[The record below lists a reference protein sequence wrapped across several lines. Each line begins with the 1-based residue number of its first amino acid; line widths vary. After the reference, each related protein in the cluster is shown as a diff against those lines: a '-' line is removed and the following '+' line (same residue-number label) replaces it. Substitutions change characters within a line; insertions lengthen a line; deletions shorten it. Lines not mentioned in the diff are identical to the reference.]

1 MPLNNP
7 KFISTL
13 ASSITGSSGTNDDDR
28 LKDGSDTLN
37 ANLINTLN
45 IASAGSFVASG
56 GNITIT
62 AGSTYSAYALTEI
75 KYFRDGKYKTLAA
88 VSAQE
93 PTWAK
98 NTANDWFG
106 LIVIAAND
114 AIAFR
119 GSTTLGNTIVDG
131 ALPLE
136 GDIPIAAVQ
145 ISKSLAN
152 NATNRKVQF
161 LGMNKLNSEFTAVDN
176 GNVRLT
182 INKGGTLTHRPSSTD
197 YTITLP
203 SATGTLAL
211 SGANVNYSQLI
222 GTQPNIDAD
231 KITSGTIPDAR
242 IASASTWN
250 TKQDALTF
258 GKANTNAL
266 KLEETVSTNDILQAG
281 TNQVKGLTYAQLK
294 SALAIGLTDVS
305 GDLDDIADG
314 SNHKKIPNADATKIS
329 NLTVSGA
336 IDLDSM
342 KVKSDRLTVTGAI
355 DVDAINTKVAGIA
368 AGATVGATSSQIS
381 DIAANTAKTGIT
393 SSQATAISNN
403 TNKISYTDASAVS
416 ANTAKVGI
424 TTTQA
429 NAITANSAK
438 TGITSTQANAITA
451 NTAKVGIT
459 TTQANAITANSAK
472 VGITST
478 QASDITAAKTRT
490 DTLTDAYIETKAA
503 NKIDALLGA
512 DSNAID
518 TLAELEDYLLDS
530 SVAGGVIQS
539 LAGKVSTSTTV
550 NGHALSGNISIT
562 KANIGLGSVT
572 DGATVGATTAQA
584 NAIALNT
591 AKTGITSAQAT
602 AISNNSAKTGITSTQ
617 ADAITAN
624 SSKISYTDASAVS
637 ANTAKVGITTSQANA
652 ITANTAK
659 TGITSTQAGHITTN
673 NAKVGITSTQADEIT
688 ANTSKVGI
696 TTSQAN
702 AITANTA
709 KTGITSSQAS
719 AITANTAKT
728 GITSTQA
735 TDIIANTS
743 KPKIFYGTSPPTS
756 TAVGDLW
763 HKTDEG
769 NLVHRANA
777 VGVNTV
783 VTTGD
788 GWYVHLTPTNKLKSA
803 VSING
808 VAFDGSANVTVAAAA
823 GTLTG
828 NTLASGIT
836 SSSLT
841 AVGTIATG
849 TWNATAIDKDKVS
862 TSGTWAD
869 ADIAQTSVTQ
879 YEGNLSIGNSQ
890 LSGATN
896 LGKAILGATNLG
908 NSETKFLKIATDGSG
923 NHTITARTDAQIR
936 SDIGAG
942 TSNLAV
948 GNGSGDALAGD
959 TSIPVDL
966 TVSGAGTVHASNY
979 TNTTYSVMDTN
990 NGYAAGLVKG
1000 GNGTHGNKFLRQ
1012 DGEWQV
1018 PPSESGGITSLA
1030 GDSTPQLGGDLDAN
1044 GNKIKAI
1051 GNADLIFE
1059 KAQGSFLFKDT
1070 DSANASVTIGP
1081 SSMKF
1086 DFQTEGGASGG
1097 EAVLQYVDSGGAA
1110 RNFMTV
1116 SSNAVALENRAA
1128 NGEVHVYGNTSTAG
1142 SSGRVLVTTF
1152 ADTAVTTQKK
1162 IIVNAQ
1168 GEGISFADS
1177 DESHFV
1183 TLKPHA
1189 TTTSSYDIKLP
1200 AAQGGANTILKN
1212 DGSGNLSWAA
1222 DNDTQYAN
1230 LAALDSTANTK
1241 LSGIATNANNYT
1253 HPTYSTDNIDTA
1265 NAEVIDTIETNSTG
1279 HVTAM
1284 TKRTMTLANLGY
1296 TGATDANNYSHPT
1309 GAGNNHIPSGGAS
1322 GQFLKYNSSGV
1333 AVWAAP
1339 SYTTSLAY
1347 SAITGKPSTFAPTIG
1362 NTSATAM
1369 AGNTTTIT
1377 TAQANA
1383 ITANTAKATNV
1394 STNLGVSTSS
1404 TTIDVTSSDG
1414 NNATLPVATDSAGGV
1429 MSAAMFSKLNGIEAS
1444 ADVTDTANVKSAL
1457 GGAIGSNALQ
1467 IGDGNT
1473 AVSIPGSLTVS
1484 GTLTTNNVETVSTSN
1499 GVVFEGAA
1507 ADGFDMILKSLVAD
1521 SSKTINLPNAAGTVA
1536 VSASGGIALSTTG
1549 DISAHLQATHIPNL
1563 AASKITSGSF
1573 DTARIPNLAA
1583 SKINS
1588 GTLGTARIPS
1598 LAASKITSGT
1608 FATAR
1613 IADDA
1618 ITTDKINDSAVTNA
1632 KIATGVDLS
1641 KGSDQSLTA
1650 VKLKLT
1656 NNSGGAL
1663 TNDEDNY
1670 LVSYDHSSGGFT
1682 FVDASSAGS
1691 SNQNAFSTIA
1701 VSGQSNVVA
1710 DSETDT
1716 LTLAAGSNVT
1726 LTTNASSDT
1735 VTIAS
1740 TDTNTTYSVG
1750 DGGLTQ
1756 NNFTN
1761 TLKSKLDGIAAS
1773 ANNYSL
1779 PTAASN
1785 TLGGIKVGTNLSIDG
1800 NGVLSSTDTN
1810 TTYSVGDGGLT
1821 QNNFTNTLKSK
1832 LDGIAASANNFS
1844 LPTADGS
1851 TLGGIKVGTNLS
1863 INGSGVLSSTDTN
1876 TNQLTQFK
1884 IHDGDD
1890 TEVIMAHNRVIKFVE
1905 GNGLDIN
1912 FTDTST
1918 GSDADP
1924 FDLTFKIADNGVGA
1938 DQLNVSG
1945 NGTSGYVLT
1954 SDADGSFS
1962 WSAKTTNT
1970 NTTYSAGTGLTLSST
1985 TFSHTAHTGE
1995 VTGATALTI
2004 ADNVVDEANL
2014 KISNTGSNGQF
2025 LSKQSGNTGGLTW
2038 ATPTDTN
2045 TFRTITAGGNTLGAT
2060 ETLAFTAGSNITI
2073 TEDGGAV
2080 TIAASG
2086 GASGD
2091 ITGVDISVSTG
2102 LDISQSNTGSG
2113 DYTSTI
2119 TLDLTELTLGA
2130 GLDTTAQGI
2139 YLDLSELTDMTAAVD
2154 GSQDEM
2160 ILLDNGNERRKL
2172 ISEITLSDFNNDS
2185 GFTSNAG
2192 TVTSVTAGTGM
2203 TQSGTSTVNPT
2214 LNVIGGTG
2222 ITANADDIAIDAAQ
2236 TGITSVLNSSL
2247 VVGRDADNKIS
2258 FDTDNEIRFR
2268 ANGANVFKVV
2278 ENDIVPFTNND
2289 ISLGTSLSMFK
2300 DAHFRGTLEAST
2312 ITVQGVGLGNL
2323 VHVDI
2328 LDEDGMDSNSATR
2341 PPSQQSVKA
2350 YVDANAGGGSDTN
2363 TFVIFGEEADLYAGT
2378 GSTGNANGYQ
2388 FSYGNGRTN
2397 ATQAS
2402 NGTDFGINVPVNCT
2416 LTRVDVVFGN
2426 SGNLNSGTT
2435 TFVVV
2440 KNGSNQTGN
2449 LSTTHSSGVHD
2460 THHTGLSHSFSA
2472 GDRFNL
2478 RTTTTSRQSGPMRMT
2493 AYFTPT

>member
-13 ASSITGSSGTNDDDR
+13 ASSITGTSGTNDDDR

-56 GNITIT
+56 GDITIT
-62 AGSTYSAYALTEI
+62 AGTTYSAYALTEI

-114 AIAFR
+114 SIAFR
-119 GSTTLGNTIVDG
+119 GDTTLGNTIIDG

-161 LGMNKLNSEFTAVDN
+161 LGMNKLNSEFTAIDN

-182 INKGGTLTHRPSSTD
+182 INKTGTLTHRPSSTD

-211 SGANVNYSQLI
+211 SGANVDYSQLI
-222 GTQPNIDAD
+222 GTQPNMDAD

-250 TKQDALTF
+250 AKQDALTF

-266 KLEETVSTNDILQAG
+266 KLEETVTTNDILQAG

-336 IDLDSM
+336 IDLDAM

-393 SSQATAISNN
+393 SSQAS
-403 TNKISYTDASAVS
+403 
-416 ANTAKVGI
+416 
-424 TTTQA
+424 
-429 NAITANSAK
+429 AITANTAK
-438 TGITSTQANAITA
+438 TGITTSQANAITA

-459 TTQANAITANSAK
+459 TTQADAITANSAK
-472 VGITST
+472 VGITTT

-512 DSNAID
+512 DANAID
-518 TLAELEDYLLDS
+518 TLAQLEDYLLDS
-530 SVAGGVIQS
+530 SVSGGIIQS
-539 LAGKVSTSTTV
+539 LAGKVPTTTTV
-550 NGHALSGNISIT
+550 NGHALSSNITIT
-562 KANIGLGSVT
+562 KANVGLGNVT

-584 NAIALNT
+584 DAIALNT
-591 AKTGITSAQAT
+591 AKTGITST
-602 AISNNSAKTGITSTQ
+602 
-617 ADAITAN
+617 
-624 SSKISYTDASAVS
+624 
-637 ANTAKVGITTSQANA
+637 QANA

-659 TGITSTQAGHITTN
+659 VGITTTQA
-673 NAKVGITSTQADEIT
+673 NAIAANTSKVGITSTQADNITANNAKVGITTTQADAIT

-719 AITANTAKT
+719 EITANTAKT
-728 GITSTQA
+728 GITSSQA
-735 TDIIANTS
+735 NAITANTA
-743 KPKIFYGTSPPTS
+743 KPKIFYGNTAPTS
-756 TAVGDLW
+756 LAVGDLW
-763 HKTDEG
+763 HKTDDD
-769 NLVHRANA
+769 NLIYRANA
-777 VGVNTV
+777 VGANSI

-788 GWYVHLTPTNKLKSA
+788 GWYVHLSPTNKLKSA
-803 VSING
+803 VTING
-808 VAFDGSANVTVAAAA
+808 VSFDGATNVTVAAAA

-841 AVGTIATG
+841 SVGTIATG
-849 TWNATAIDKDKVS
+849 TWNATAIAKNKVS

-869 ADIAQTSVTQ
+869 ADIAETSITQ
-879 YEGNLSIGNSQ
+879 HEAALSIGNTQ
-890 LSGATN
+890 LSDATN
-896 LGKAILGATNLG
+896 LGKALLGATNLG
-908 NSETKFLKIATDGSG
+908 NSETKFLKIATDVNG
-923 NHTITARTDAQIR
+923 NHTITSRTDTQIR

-942 TSNLAV
+942 TSNLTV
-948 GNGSGDALAGD
+948 GSGAGDALAGN
-959 TSIPVDL
+959 TSIPADL
-966 TVSGAGTVHASNY
+966 TVSGAGTVHANNY
-979 TNTTYSVMDTN
+979 TNTTYSVM
-990 NGYAAGLVKG
+990 GASSSYAAGLVPAG
-1000 GNGTHGNKFLRQ
+1000 GANTSSNTNKFLRV
-1012 DGEWQV
+1012 DGTWTV

-1030 GDSTPQLGGDLDAN
+1030 ADDTPQLGGDLDVN

-1051 GNADLIFE
+1051 GSADLVFE

-1086 DFQTEGGASGG
+1086 DFQTEGGTATGVSSHGD
-1097 EAVLQYVDSGGAA
+1097 AVLQYVDSGGTA

-1116 SSNAVALENRAA
+1116 SSNTVALENRAA
-1128 NGEVHVYGNTSTAG
+1128 NGEVHIYGNTSTAG
-1142 SSGRVLVTTF
+1142 SGGRTLVAEF
-1152 ADTAVTTQKK
+1152 KDTEVTTQKK
-1162 IIVNAQ
+1162 IIVKAQ

-1189 TTTSSYDIKLP
+1189 TTTSNYDIKLP
-1200 AAQGGANTILKN
+1200 AAQGGVNTILKN

-1222 DNDTQYAN
+1222 DNDTTYAN

-1241 LSGIATNANNYT
+1241 LSGIAANANNYT

-1279 HVTAM
+1279 HITAM

-1309 GAGNNHIPSGGAS
+1309 GAGNNHIPTGGAS
-1322 GQFLKYNSSGV
+1322 GQFLKYSSSGT
-1333 AVWAAP
+1333 AVWATP

-1362 NTSATAM
+1362 NTSTTAM
-1369 AGNTTTIT
+1369 AGDTTTIT
-1377 TAQANA
+1377 SDQATAIAN
-1383 ITANTAKATNV
+1383 NSNKVSNV
-1394 STNLGVSTSS
+1394 TTNLGVTTTS
-1404 TTIDVTSSDG
+1404 TTITVTSSDG

-1429 MSAAMFSKLNGIEAS
+1429 MSAAMFSKLSGVEAS
-1444 ADVTDTANVKSAL
+1444 ADVTDTANVKNAL
-1457 GGAIGSNALQ
+1457 GAAMPSNTLE
-1467 IGDGNT
+1467 IGDLNT
-1473 AVSIPGSLTVS
+1473 AVSIPGNLTVT
-1484 GTLTTNNVETVSTSN
+1484 GTVTTNNVETVSTSN

-1507 ADGFDMILKSLVAD
+1507 SDGVDMILKSLVAGI
-1521 SSKTINLPNAAGTVA
+1521 SKTINLPNAAGTVA
-1536 VSASGGIALSTTG
+1536 VSASGGVALSATG
-1549 DISAHLQATHIPNL
+1549 DITANLSASHIPNLDTAKITSGSFATARIPNL
-1563 AASKITSGSF
+1563 AASKITSG
-1573 DTARIPNLAA
+1573 
-1583 SKINS
+1583 
-1588 GTLGTARIPS
+1588 TLGEDRIPS
-1598 LAASKITSGT
+1598 LPTSKITSGT

-1618 ITTDKINDSAVTNA
+1618 ITTAKIADAQITNA
-1632 KIATGVDLS
+1632 KISTGIDLS
-1641 KGSDQSLTA
+1641 KGGDRSLTA
-1650 VKLKLT
+1650 AKLKST
-1656 NNSGGAL
+1656 NNSGGGL
-1663 TNDEDNY
+1663 TSDEDNY
-1670 LVSYDHSSGGFT
+1670 LVSYDHSTNGFT

-1691 SNQNAFSTIA
+1691 ANQNAFSTIA
-1701 VSGQSNVVA
+1701 VSGQSSVVA
-1710 DSETDT
+1710 NTETDI
-1716 LTLAAGSNVT
+1716 LTLVAGSNVT
-1726 LTTNASSDT
+1726 LTTNATNDT
-1735 VTIAS
+1735 VTIASTDTNTTYSVGDGGLTQNNFTNTLKNKLDGIAASANNYSLPTAASNTLGGIKVGTNLSIDVNGVLSS

-1779 PTAASN
+1779 PTAASG
-1785 TLGGIKVGTNLSIDG
+1785 TLGGVKVGTNLSIDG
-1800 NGVLSSTDTN
+1800 NGVLSST
-1810 TTYSVGDGGLT
+1810 
-1821 QNNFTNTLKSK
+1821 
-1832 LDGIAASANNFS
+1832 
-1844 LPTADGS
+1844 
-1851 TLGGIKVGTNLS
+1851 
-1863 INGSGVLSSTDTN
+1863 N
-1876 TNQLTQFK
+1876 TNQLTTFD
-1884 IHDGDD
+1884 IHDGDG
-1890 TEVIMAHNRVIKFVE
+1890 TQVTMSHNRELKFVE
-1905 GNGLDIN
+1905 GAGIDIN
-1912 FTDTST
+1912 FTDETP
-1918 GSDADP
+1918 GSNEDP
-1924 FDLTFKIADNGVGA
+1924 FDLTFKVANNGIGA
-1938 DQLNVSG
+1938 DQLAVTG

-1954 SDADGSFS
+1954 SDGDGTFS

-2004 ADNVVDEANL
+2004 ANNVVDEANL

-2045 TFRTITAGGNTLGAT
+2045 TFRTITAGGNTLGAS
-2060 ETLAFTAGSNITI
+2060 ETLAFTAGSNVTI
-2073 TEDGGAV
+2073 TELDGAV
-2080 TIAASG
+2080 TIAATDTNTDTNTQNVFTSSFVDSTDDILLRLTKS
-2086 GASGD
+2086 GASSGTQD
-2091 ITGVDISVSTG
+2091 IKFVAGSNITLTHTDANNITIASTDTNTNTTYSAGTNISLSGTTFNVDDAFLKNNANDTTTGVITAG
-2102 LDISQSNTGSG
+2102 GFTTTGS
-2113 DYTSTI
+2113 I
-2119 TLDLTELTLGA
+2119 TLGGHTFNDIDIGTELVDSDNHIMSSGA
-2130 GLDTTAQGI
+2130 I
-2139 YLDLSELTDMTAAVD
+2139 
-2154 GSQDEM
+2154 
-2160 ILLDNGNERRKL
+2160 
-2172 ISEITLSDFNNDS
+2172 
-2185 GFTSNAG
+2185 
-2192 TVTSVTAGTGM
+2192 
-2203 TQSGTSTVNPT
+2203 
-2214 LNVIGGTG
+2214 
-2222 ITANADDIAIDAAQ
+2222 
-2236 TGITSVLNSSL
+2236 
-2247 VVGRDADNKIS
+2247 
-2258 FDTDNEIRFR
+2258 
-2268 ANGANVFKVV
+2268 
-2278 ENDIVPFTNND
+2278 
-2289 ISLGTSLSMFK
+2289 
-2300 DAHFRGTLEAST
+2300 
-2312 ITVQGVGLGNL
+2312 
-2323 VHVDI
+2323 
-2328 LDEDGMDSNSATR
+2328 
-2341 PPSQQSVKA
+2341 KA
-2350 YVDANAGGGSDTN
+2350 YVDANAGGGSVGGSDTQLLYN
-2363 TFVIFGEEADLYAGT
+2363 DGGTENGIASLTWTDTAGSEQFRITDTSDKALVLIEQLGTGNAFEIHDSANDTSIFKVRSSGAIGIGLPSGTGFGYGKVYVQGIVRADEFGAATGSASGPTHTFEGDQDTGMYSGGSASDILGFSTGGTERMRISASGFVTHANGSDHTFLIVGEEGDLYAGT

-2388 FSYGNGRTN
+2388 FSYGNGRANVTN
-2397 ATQAS
+2397 AS
-2402 NGTDFGINVPVNCT
+2402 NGTDFGINVPHDCT
-2416 LTRVDVVFGN
+2416 LERIDVVFGN
-2426 SGNLNSGTT
+2426 SGNVSSGTT

-2440 KNGSNQTGN
+2440 KNGTNQTGN
-2449 LSTTHSSGVHD
+2449 LSTNHSSGVHD

-2478 RTTTTSRQSGPMRMT
+2478 RTTTSSRQVGPMRMT
-2493 AYFTPT
+2493 ARFKRTA